1 MNIRLLLEHNQ
12 AIYDATNIVTD
23 GVTWESSMRG
33 EAGRLRFSVV
43 RDGIINF
50 VEGDKVQF
58 YADGILRFTGWVMT
72 KERTQDQIIQVT
84 AYDQIFYL
92 AKNRGTYVYWDK
104 KASEVISMIA
114 SDYGLAVGTMADTS
128 WKIPQR
134 IEEGQTLLDMM
145 LTALELSEEA
155 TGKEFFLFDDCGKL
169 TVKERSQMDTAG
181 VFCCD
186 GGVGSY
192 TYVTDISEDTVNGVR
207 LYQAGRKETE
217 RLAYEEEN
225 SEKVE
230 QWGRLYAYRHVAFT
244 LNAAQMKEIAQGIL
258 EKQCRVKKTLVVENV
273 NGDLD
278 IRGGNS
284 IYLSIPDLAEIGIEQ
299 KVLVEKCT
307 HIYEDGIHR
316 MKMEIR
322 VEE

>member
-1 MNIRLLLEHNQ
+1 MSIRLLLEHGQ
-12 AIYDATNIVTD
+12 AVYDATNIVTD
-23 GVTWESSMRG
+23 GVSWESSMRG
-33 EAGRLRFSVV
+33 EAGRLRFSLV
-43 RDGIINF
+43 RDGIVNF

-58 YADGILRFTGWVMT
+58 YTDGILKFSGWVMT
-72 KERTQDQIIQVT
+72 KERTQEQIIQVT
-84 AYDQIFYL
+84 AYDQMFYL

-104 KASEVISMIA
+104 TASEVVSMIA
-114 SDYGLAVGTMADTS
+114 SDYGLAVGPLADTG

-145 LTALELSEEA
+145 MTALDLTEAA
-155 TGKEFFLFDDCGKL
+155 TGKEYFLFDDYGRL
-169 TVKERSQMDTAG
+169 TLKERSQMDTAG

-186 GGVGSY
+186 GGIGSY
-192 TYVTDISEDTVNGVR
+192 TYQTDISEDTINGVR

-217 RLAYEEEN
+217 HLAYEMAD
-225 SEKVE
+225 SEKTE
-230 QWGRLYAYRHVAFT
+230 QWGRLYAYRHVDFT
-244 LNAAQMKEIAQGIL
+244 LNEAQMKEIAQGL
-258 EKQCRVKKTLVVENV
+258 LKEKCRVRKTLVVENI
-273 NGDLD
+273 NGDID

-284 IYLSIPDLAEIGIEQ
+284 IYLAIPDLAEIGIEQ
-299 KVLVEKCT
+299 QVLVERCT